1 MTSYIRGGHSTPTNK
16 ENVCLYHSQVGEFA
30 ICPLFIA
37 DQISIEF
44 YNIHW
49 DRSTKPMSL
58 SSFTLFYYA
67 LDKMF
72 FLKSHYILSQV
83 LIWINF
89 QGHFRDLNVASI
101 AIIKRTGKESADMLQ
116 VSEVQDSYHETAES
130 TAG

>member
-1 MTSYIRGGHSTPTNK
+1 MSVFIIPKLES
-16 ENVCLYHSQVGEFA
+16 L
-30 ICPLFIA
+30 LFVPFFLV

-72 FLKSHYILSQV
+72 FLKAHYILSRV

-89 QGHFRDLNVASI
+89 QGDLNVASI
-101 AIIKRTGKESADMLQ
+101 AIIKLTCKESADMLQ
-116 VSEVQDSYHETAES
+116 VSEVQDSYHETAGS
-130 TAG
+130 TGG

>member
-1 MTSYIRGGHSTPTNK
+1 MSVFIIPKLES
-16 ENVCLYHSQVGEFA
+16 L
-30 ICPLFIA
+30 LFVPFFLV

-67 LDKMF
+67 LDNMF
-72 FLKSHYILSQV
+72 FLKAHYILSRV

-101 AIIKRTGKESADMLQ
+101 AIIKRTCKESAYMLQ
-116 VSEVQDSYHETAES
+116 VSEAQDSYHETAES